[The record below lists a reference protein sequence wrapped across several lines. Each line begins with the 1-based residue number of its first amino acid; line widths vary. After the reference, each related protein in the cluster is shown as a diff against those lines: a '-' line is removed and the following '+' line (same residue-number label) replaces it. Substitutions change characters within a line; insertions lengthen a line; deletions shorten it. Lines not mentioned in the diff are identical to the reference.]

1 MSTPVK
7 VAAIAAAIGVLIY
20 LVKSVNQWANKITVT
35 FKSIGIPAI
44 RNGQM
49 ALPVTVLV
57 KNITPLAIPVNN
69 LQAAL
74 YILRNGVWTLL
85 GQTPNTG
92 PLTINIGENP
102 ITLYPTINLS
112 LLIPQNV
119 NVLNVLNTL
128 ANYNPVATIKI
139 VAKVNVQG
147 FEFEEV
153 TDHKIMY
160 NQLYQNAA

>member
-85 GQTPNTG
+85 GQTQNTG
-92 PLTINIGENP
+92 PLTINTGDNP